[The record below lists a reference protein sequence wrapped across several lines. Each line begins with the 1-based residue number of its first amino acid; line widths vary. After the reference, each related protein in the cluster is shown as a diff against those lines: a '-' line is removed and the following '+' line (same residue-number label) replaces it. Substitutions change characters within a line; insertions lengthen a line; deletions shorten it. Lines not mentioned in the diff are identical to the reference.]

1 MQKIIILIGPPASG
15 KSTWARQ
22 EQEKDKSLV
31 IVNRDSIRDA
41 RGTYW
46 IPEQESYISDIEEAE
61 IRLAIKRGLTPIIDA
76 TNLNPKTMEK
86 WKNISTELNVPIE
99 EKHFYIPYKEALER
113 DKKRGEAGGHAVGV
127 MVLKRFYTTYYPE
140 QYAKEELTDVCPS
153 TEPNMTK
160 RPAVI
165 FDLDNTIMYRNG
177 RGIYEY
183 EKAGTDTCD
192 PRARALIIKLIKAG
206 VMPIFLTG
214 REITDKSYEAINESL
229 GIKKLEEFSGEY
241 DPYLI
246 VGRQKG
252 DRRKSVITK
261 EELYENFVKDNY
273 TVLAA
278 FDDDQNV
285 VDMYRSKG
293 IFVGKIN

>member
-1 MQKIIILIGPPASG
+1 MHDEDPK
-15 KSTWARQ
+15 K
-22 EQEKDKSLV
+22 V
-31 IVNRDSIRDA
+31 IVNRDNIRDA
-41 RGTYW
+41 RGQYW
-46 IPEQESYISDIEEAE
+46 IPDQEDYISDLEEMAV
-61 IRLAIKRGLTPIIDA
+61 RAAIKRGLSPIIDA
-76 TNLNPKTMEK
+76 TNLNPKTMDKWNNLSIELGVDLEK
-86 WKNISTELNVPIE
+86 IYLPYV
-99 EKHFYIPYKEALER
+99 PYKEALER

-153 TEPNMTK
+153 TEPDMTK

-165 FDLDNTIMYRNG
+165 FDLDSTIMYRNG

-192 PRARALIIKLIKAG
+192 PRARELIIKLIKAG

-246 VGRQKG
+246 VGRRKG

>member
-1 MQKIIILIGPPASG
+1 MHDEDPK
-15 KSTWARQ
+15 K
-22 EQEKDKSLV
+22 V
-31 IVNRDSIRDA
+31 IVNRDNIRDA
-41 RGTYW
+41 RGQYW
-46 IPEQESYISDIEEAE
+46 IPDQEDYISDLEEMAV
-61 IRLAIKRGLTPIIDA
+61 RAAIKRGLSPIIDA
-76 TNLNPKTMEK
+76 TNLNPKTMDKWNNLSIELGVDLEK
-86 WKNISTELNVPIE
+86 IYLPYV
-99 EKHFYIPYKEALER
+99 PYKEALER

-153 TEPNMTK
+153 TEPDMTK